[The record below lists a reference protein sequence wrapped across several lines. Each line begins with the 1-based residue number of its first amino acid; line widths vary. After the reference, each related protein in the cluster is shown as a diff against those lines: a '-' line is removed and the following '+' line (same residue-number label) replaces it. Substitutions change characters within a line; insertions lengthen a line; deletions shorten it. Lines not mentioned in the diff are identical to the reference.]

1 MMSADSSFR
10 HPRAAPPSG
19 RTIVRLRGAL
29 DIDAA
34 PALRE
39 RLIGVLH
46 RGTGLLILD
55 LSHVLSCDASGLAVL
70 IGTQR
75 RARLLGIM
83 VRLAAPSLPVT
94 KVLRSTG
101 LDRSFTI
108 YPDLS
113 GALASELDKPHKASS
128 GPASP
133 RPRLGDAAPSFRG
146 SLSASELRQRGFPW
160 RRVSSHSLSSCRNA
174 WA

>member
-1 MMSADSSFR
+1 MTSTGATTGL
-10 HPRAAPPSG
+10 PGAAPPAD
-19 RTIVRLRGAL
+19 RTIIRLGGAL
-29 DIDAA
+29 DLAAA

-55 LSHVLSCDASGLAVL
+55 LSRVLSCDASGLAVL

-83 VRLAAPSLPVT
+83 VRLAAPSPPVT

-113 GALASELDKPHKASS
+113 GALASELDKPTR
-128 GPASP
+128 PALAP
-133 RPRLGDAAPSFRG
+133 PVPAAAG
-146 SLSASELRQRGFPW
+146 
-160 RRVSSHSLSSCRNA
+160 
-174 WA
+174 

>member
-1 MMSADSSFR
+1 MLSTTDREAAISADGTLR

-29 DIDAA
+29 DVAAA

-39 RLIGVLH
+39 RLIDVLH
-46 RGTGLLILD
+46 RGAGPLVLD
-55 LSHVLSCDASGLAVL
+55 LSRVLSCDASGLAVL

-75 RARLLGIM
+75 RARLLGIS

-101 LDRSFTI
+101 LARSFTI
-108 YPDLS
+108 FPDLS
-113 GALASELDKPHKASS
+113 GALASEPGESARSA
-128 GPASP
+128 PAP
-133 RPRLGDAAPSFRG
+133 PVPAAAGQRG
-146 SLSASELRQRGFPW
+146 SAVPALAAG
-160 RRVSSHSLSSCRNA
+160 
-174 WA
+174 

>member
-1 MMSADSSFR
+1 MMSANGSLLHS
-10 HPRAAPPSG
+10 RAAPPSG
-19 RTIVRLRGAL
+19 RTIIRLSGAL

-39 RLIGVLH
+39 RLINVFY
-46 RGTGLLILD
+46 RGMGLLVLD
-55 LSHVLSCDASGLAVL
+55 LSQVLSCDVSGLAVL

-75 RARLLGIM
+75 RARSLGIV

-113 GALASELDKPHKASS
+113 GALTSELDE
-128 GPASP
+128 PARPALVPPVP
-133 RPRLGDAAPSFRG
+133 RPRLGDAAPRSEARCRP
-146 SLSASELRQRGFPW
+146 AS
-160 RRVSSHSLSSCRNA
+160 
-174 WA
+174 